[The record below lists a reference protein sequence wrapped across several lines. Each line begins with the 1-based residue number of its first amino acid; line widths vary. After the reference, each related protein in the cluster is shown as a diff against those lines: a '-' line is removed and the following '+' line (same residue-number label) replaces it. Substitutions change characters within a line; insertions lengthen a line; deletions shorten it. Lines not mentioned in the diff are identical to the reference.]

1 MRRLKQT
8 EADKEAAEETAR
20 KLGQIIV
27 DKDAKRWVET
37 NGSFGIEREK
47 EFQMK
52 SDEFLQI

>member
-52 SDEFLQI
+52 SDEFL